1 MLQNLHEPDRISLTP
16 ANRQLQRGINLE
28 NVNTV
33 VYTDGA
39 CMHNGKMNARC
50 GGSGVWIEANNAL
63 NKAIG
68 VPGNKQSNQIGEITA
83 VIVAAEALPN
93 YGKLTIITDSR
104 YVIDGLTKHLKIWED
119 NGWINIKN
127 ADFYKRAAYLLKRR
141 SAPTAFKW
149 VKGHRGN
156 LGNEESDK
164 LAKEGAEKHE
174 PDDLL
179 LNIPRDLD
187 L

>member
-83 VIVAAEALPN
+83 VVAANDLIALGVLDALQAAGLSCPEQVSIVGHN
-93 YGKLTIITDSR
+93 DMPLVDLISPPLTTIRIEHREMGELAAKILIETINSGLEKVRHVILEPKLIVRKSTGTAKFRSR
-104 YVIDGLTKHLKIWED
+104 L
-119 NGWINIKN
+119 
-127 ADFYKRAAYLLKRR
+127 
-141 SAPTAFKW
+141 
-149 VKGHRGN
+149 
-156 LGNEESDK
+156 
-164 LAKEGAEKHE
+164 
-174 PDDLL
+174 
-179 LNIPRDLD
+179 
-187 L
+187 